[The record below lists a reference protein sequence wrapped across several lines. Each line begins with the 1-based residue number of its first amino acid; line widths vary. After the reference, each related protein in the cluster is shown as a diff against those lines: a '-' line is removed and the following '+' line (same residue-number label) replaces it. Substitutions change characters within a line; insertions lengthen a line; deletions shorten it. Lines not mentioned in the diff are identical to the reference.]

1 MFYIFLASSQLENY
15 KRDLV
20 NTRQQ
25 LSMATEELTR
35 RNQPEEGTRSM
46 TEAERNELRQELAAK
61 LDKVHKLL
69 RNLMLTVSHKLL
81 K

>member
-61 LDKVHKLL
+61 LDKVYKIAKNFLC
-69 RNLMLTVSHKLL
+69 
-81 K
+81 

>member
-1 MFYIFLASSQLENY
+1 MNEKFCCFICYIILSASSQLENY

-61 LDKVHKLL
+61 LDKVYTITK
-69 RNLMLTVSHKLL
+69 NF
-81 K
+81 